1 MSENLSIYNR
11 IKEALLPDGT
21 LPEDFVLRQ
30 MPEQGLRFADGAI
43 DGTVRYHMGPTKNP
57 DISAL
62 TLVLEMA
69 SQERFKDSANALIT
83 HFQNGGVMLPVMD
96 ALQDWVFDHPEK
108 LSPEALGRFC
118 MTLLVQSEDVE
129 SVKFAITILELL
141 DREETQELKDILLV
155 LAASEE
161 LTLFCLFLLSSFED
175 GNALI
180 YSVAKRLKGW
190 GRIHAVSML
199 KPENDEMAQW
209 LLNEGWRNE
218 IMPEYSA
225 IVAIK
230 RGGLLD
236 RLVGDNATKEDFQLA
251 GELIGASLED
261 NPVPGLNKYKKSNEL
276 LGAYLKLADKY
287 AEDLEDYSN
296 IFDIRDFLEKGEL
309 AEKGNLLKSADSIL
323 ESEECIDCVE
333 ASMDGGDGFYLGK
346 ALGLDYAA
354 RAMDTLRHEWQTKYD
369 IIDLLLPEKQYVDE
383 IIELFEDELPL
394 EDMASGPENEMGND
408 ERFADY
414 GILSYV
420 IQGLQSVP
428 GKGERL
434 ICAGL
439 YSPVIGTRNIALNTV
454 DKWRKSDFQL
464 TTTMENTLMKLKS
477 SEVNEQTKKRLE
489 KF

>member
-11 IKEALLPDGT
+11 IKEAMLPDGT

-30 MPEQGLRFADGAI
+30 LPDQGLRFADGAI

-83 HFQNGGVMLPVMD
+83 YFQNGGVMLPVMD
-96 ALQDWVFDHPEK
+96 AVQDWVFEHPEK

-141 DREETQELKDILLV
+141 DREESQELKDILLV

-161 LTLFCLFLLSSFED
+161 LTLFCLFLLGSFEE

-209 LLNEGWRNE
+209 LLEEGWQNT

-230 RGGLLD
+230 RGGLLE
-236 RLVGDNATKEDFQLA
+236 RLLSDKVGRQDFILA
-251 GELIGASLED
+251 GKLIGSSLED
-261 NPVPGLNKYKKSNEL
+261 NPVPGLSKYKKTNQL
-276 LGAYLKLADKY
+276 LGLYLQLADTY
-287 AEDLEDYSN
+287 AAGLEDYSN
-296 IFDIRDFLEKGEL
+296 IFDIRDFLGKGDL
-309 AEKGNLLKSADSIL
+309 ADKDSLLKKAGDIL
-323 ESEECIDCVE
+323 ASHACIDCVE
-333 ASMDGGDGFYLGK
+333 TAMDAGEGFYLGK
-346 ALGLDYAA
+346 ALGLDYGD
-354 RAMDTLRHEWQTKYD
+354 RAMAALRRDWRTKYD
-369 IIDLLLPEKQYVDE
+369 MIDLLLPEKLYVDE
-383 IIELFEDELPL
+383 IIALFEEELPL

-408 ERFADY
+408 ERFAEH

-420 IQGLQSVP
+420 IQGLQAVP
-428 GKGERL
+428 GKGEGL

-439 YSPVIGTRNIALNTV
+439 CSPVIGTRNIALNTV
-454 DKWRKSDFQL
+454 DKWRKADFQL
-464 TTTMENTLMKLKS
+464 TPAMEAAIERLKNT
-477 SEVNEQTKKRLE
+477 EVNKQTKKRLE
-489 KF
+489 NF

>member
-1 MSENLSIYNR
+1 
-11 IKEALLPDGT
+11 
-21 LPEDFVLRQ
+21 
-30 MPEQGLRFADGAI
+30 
-43 DGTVRYHMGPTKNP
+43 
-57 DISAL
+57 
-62 TLVLEMA
+62 
-69 SQERFKDSANALIT
+69 
-83 HFQNGGVMLPVMD
+83 
-96 ALQDWVFDHPEK
+96 
-108 LSPEALGRFC
+108 
-118 MTLLVQSEDVE
+118 
-129 SVKFAITILELL
+129 
-141 DREETQELKDILLV
+141 
-155 LAASEE
+155 
-161 LTLFCLFLLSSFED
+161 
-175 GNALI
+175 
-180 YSVAKRLKGW
+180 
-190 GRIHAVSML
+190 
-199 KPENDEMAQW
+199 
-209 LLNEGWRNE
+209 
-218 IMPEYSA
+218 EYSA

-309 AEKGNLLKSADSIL
+309 AEKDNLLKSAGSIL
-323 ESEECIDCVE
+323 DSKECIDCVE